1 MPTYPQDFV
10 YWSDFTPI
18 QHYFPSNHF
27 FHFYAWECTGLDVLI
42 RFYSIQHYFPS
53 FQLCLNDASQ
63 LDFMLILVNFTLLLW
78 YWVVSAIAG
87 WLVWFIA
94 ICTLLPKCNLCLVTF
109 NFGYPNSRLV
119 FCSIVLPFVC
129 SCPNAISIT
138 VKCLITPYLDGH
150 FTLTWLYSSVD
161 PDLVFREWRHF
172 VLIRPVK

>member
-1 MPTYPQDFV
+1 MPMYSQDFV

-18 QHYFPSNHF
+18 QHYFPSNYF
-27 FHFYAWECTGLDVLI
+27 FHFCAWECTGLSSL
-42 RFYSIQHYFPS
+42 SSLQS
-53 FQLCLNDASQ
+53 CLNAALQ
-63 LDFMLILVNFTLLLW
+63 LDFVLILVNFTLLLW

-109 NFGYPNSRLV
+109 NFGYPTSRLV
-119 FCSIVLPFVC
+119 FCSIVLPFVR
-129 SCPNAISIT
+129 SFPNAISIT